1 MSPAD
6 ARTAERPD
14 ENMKIEIYDE
24 TYAGLK
30 RIAIRTMSADK
41 RVRYGGRTWVVVRR
55 GGFWMLGYVCAN

>member
-1 MSPAD
+1 
-6 ARTAERPD
+6 
-14 ENMKIEIYDE
+14 MKIEIYDE

-55 GGFWMLGYVCAN
+55 GGFWMLWYVCA